1 MEPTRMK
8 TALIVPLTFLLAFPT
23 YGAEFK
29 LVPSDDGYI
38 SLNECLYALQ
48 QGTKISTKTSDDLHV
63 YQNQAWLISVN
74 MDTKMLK
81 CELAGEFIE

>member
-8 TALIVPLTFLLAFPT
+8 TALIVPLTFLLAFPA

-29 LVPSDDGYI
+29 LVPSDDAYI
-38 SLNECLYALQ
+38 SLNECLYALTR
-48 QGTKISTKTSDDLHV
+48 GTKISTTTGEDLHV
-63 YQNQAWLISVN
+63 YQNQAWLISVE
-74 MDTKMLK
+74 MDLKMLS